1 MKGASVTRRRRAE
14 TGAGTPGKG
23 AASHER
29 IYSVVARIPRGRV
42 ATYGQVAHL
51 ANLPGQA
58 RLVGYALSALD
69 ERSRIPW
76 HRVVNTEGRI
86 SIRSGDSPAGILQ
99 RLRLEQENVVFDRKG
114 CIRLGRFRWRPR
126 S

>member
-1 MKGASVTRRRRAE
+1 MTGTNVAGPRRAK
-14 TGAGTPGKG
+14 AGSGTLGKG

-42 ATYGQVAHL
+42 ATYGQVARL
-51 ANLPGQA
+51 ANLPGHA

-76 HRVVNTEGRI
+76 HRVVNAEGRI
-86 SIRSGDSPAGILQ
+86 SLRSGDSPAGILQ
-99 RLRLEQENVVFDRKG
+99 RLRLELERVVFDARG
-114 CIRLGRFRWRPR
+114 CIRLERFRWRPR